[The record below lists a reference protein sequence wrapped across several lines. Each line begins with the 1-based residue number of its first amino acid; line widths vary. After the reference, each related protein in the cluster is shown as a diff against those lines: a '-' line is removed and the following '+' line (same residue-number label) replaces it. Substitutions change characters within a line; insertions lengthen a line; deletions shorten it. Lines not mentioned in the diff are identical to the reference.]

1 MLISSIIPSAKAEV
15 LIGST
20 TTATIAGSSW
30 ISEMLP
36 IISTIGMIAGTLV
49 AVHGLIKICYGYYI
63 LWRYKNNG
71 NH

>member
-1 MLISSIIPSAKAEV
+1 MFSTAKAEV
-15 LIGST
+15 LIGSV

-36 IISTIGMIAGTLV
+36 IISTIGMIAGSIV
-49 AVHGLIKICYGYYI
+49 AVHGLGKIVYGYYKM
-63 LWRYKNNG
+63 WKYKNRD